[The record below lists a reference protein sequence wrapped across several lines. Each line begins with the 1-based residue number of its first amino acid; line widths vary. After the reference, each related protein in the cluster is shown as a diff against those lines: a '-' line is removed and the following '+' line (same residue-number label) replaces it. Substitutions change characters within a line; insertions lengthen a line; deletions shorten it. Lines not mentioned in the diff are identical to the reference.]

1 MKARYIL
8 TTAAILVAMMFA
20 VNGCDDGGGSEGK
33 IELSHD
39 LVTIPEGESINI
51 GVKLSD
57 PPPGTQSILVLVLV
71 SGDKDISV
79 QSGDTMIFNHSNW
92 DTYQSF
98 QLAAAEDIDL
108 LNGTAYILVMSE
120 ADYYASEDITAE
132 EEDDDNELRLAIE
145 AKASKLNIINPG
157 DELHDEISGS
167 IPLTVDCESGGLG
180 TVEGTGILDYNGS
193 GYSPAGKDYPACT
206 YDMVGVAHIF
216 VDGAVNCSEDFSL
229 GLNLKVT
236 TDYIFT
242 ATCED
247 FTSSTPNIEEYDGRF
262 TLNSQNDY
270 EYELEETW
278 EEGTGHG
285 THYLRVELLSH

>member
-1 MKARYIL
+1 
-8 TTAAILVAMMFA
+8 
-20 VNGCDDGGGSEGK
+20 
-33 IELSHD
+33 
-39 LVTIPEGESINI
+39 
-51 GVKLSD
+51 
-57 PPPGTQSILVLVLV
+57 
-71 SGDKDISV
+71 
-79 QSGDTMIFNHSNW
+79 MIFDHSNW
-92 DTYQSF
+92 DTYQPF
-98 QLAAAEDIDL
+98 QLAAAEDIDF

-132 EEDDDNELRLAIE
+132 EDDDDNELRLAIE
-145 AKASKLNIINPG
+145 AKASKLNILNPG
-157 DELHDEISGS
+157 DELHDEINGS
-167 IPLTVDCESGGLG
+167 IPLTIDCESGGLG

-193 GYSPAGKDYPACT
+193 GYSPAGKDYPACI
-206 YDMVGVAHIF
+206 YDIVGVAHIF
-216 VDGAVNCSEDFSL
+216 VDGDVNCSEDFSL

-242 ATCED
+242 ATCEN

-285 THYLRVELLSH
+285 THYLRVELLPY